1 MILILLYITSPIIGY
16 LAFDYALSFKGCTI
30 PLESFKLTKV
40 YSLCDVLFKISILP
54 FFDDAESYVSLCVS
68 GSLGLLFYNIIML
81 YWTINRQNIRK
92 IKKFPAEYNYTLIGL
107 KTTLWFVLTTIFLA
121 WWLYSRWIWVDETEI
136 IFYICNSAIMSLMFA
151 FFNLMNLI
159 RLDRLK
165 VPAMRSL
172 HSLQANIP
180 PIILLRSF
188 ELDKY
193 PWWNNKTF
201 DEELCGNININDC
214 PIISLS
220 DPDQI
225 LPTGGSLKIQSKDEH
240 WKTIIKELLQNC
252 RAIVIVEGESEGL
265 IWEIERIREI
275 YELHPDKVFIYVPSN
290 KYRTLA
296 WCVDKTN
303 GGKGIMRN
311 FTVFMIKI
319 SSPRFIKKQL
329 IACWERFSSFLKE
342 KGFNI
347 SNDNLGSEFLIAYDN
362 QKHPIVIKRKNG
374 EELFDEIMKR
384 TQKYKQSLF
393 DYSEISRKIAAYE
406 VNGFLTRGQVMEF
419 TRFITR
425 LKKIN
430 YIILIIIVLIG
441 IIGWF
446 F

>member
-1 MILILLYITSPIIGY
+1 MLGD

-30 PLESFKLTKV
+30 PFESFKLGKV
-40 YSLCDVLFKISILP
+40 YSLCDVFLKISLLP
-54 FFDDAESYVSLCVS
+54 FFDDAESYVTVCVLVS
-68 GSLGLLFYNIIML
+68 FGLLFYNIIML
-81 YWTINRQNIRK
+81 YWTITRQNIRK
-92 IKKFPAEYNYTLIGL
+92 IKKFPAEYNYTLMGL
-107 KTTLWFVLTTIFLA
+107 KSTLWFGFITIFLA
-121 WWLYSRWIWVDETEI
+121 WLLYFSWVWEDKAEVL
-136 IFYICNSAIMSLMFA
+136 IFIGICTIMSLMMVI
-151 FFNLMNLI
+151 FNLLNLI
-159 RLDRLK
+159 RLDRIK

-172 HSLQANIP
+172 HSLQANTP

-214 PIISLS
+214 PIISLT

-225 LPTGGSLKIQSKDEH
+225 LPTGGSLKIQSKDEY
-240 WKTIIKELLQNC
+240 WKKIISELLQNC

-265 IWEIERIREI
+265 TWEIERILEI
-275 YELHPDKVFIYVPSN
+275 YKQYPDKVFIYVPSN

-296 WCVDKTN
+296 WCVDNIN

-406 VNGFLTRGQVMEF
+406 VNGFMTQQQVLGF
-419 TRFITR
+419 TRVVNRI
-425 LKKIN
+425 KIIN
-430 YIILIIIVLIG
+430 YIFLVIIVIIG
-441 IIGWF
+441 ILGWIS
-446 F
+446 